1 MEKFN
6 EFILSEE
13 QKQKANIAKQIMRQ
27 LLDIK
32 GALVCQEKIV
42 SIISSLK
49 KKYSDAENYYL
60 YHILIGS
67 SVHDK
72 CLYYDFPDGDS
83 ILKKIQDEL
92 EAALLELEK
101 TEQQKRPFV

>member
-42 SIISSLK
+42 SIIFQQVLSLK
-49 KKYSDAENYYL
+49 
-60 YHILIGS
+60 
-67 SVHDK
+67 
-72 CLYYDFPDGDS
+72 
-83 ILKKIQDEL
+83 L
-92 EAALLELEK
+92 EQVALLLLL
-101 TEQQKRPFV
+101 VMLL